1 MEAGWAGG
9 ETGRKW
15 PFKGLTLA
23 KESRPRRWEKGQERC
38 LHTEAEAFPAA
49 ARVWGLRSLGRQ
61 AEMAAQITCLVR
73 RQQDRSHRT

>member
-1 MEAGWAGG
+1 MGGRGFGERGNRVEAGWAGG

-38 LHTEAEAFPAA
+38 LHTEAEALPAA
-49 ARVWGLRSLGRQ
+49 ARVWGLRSAGRQ
-61 AEMAAQITCLVR
+61 RWQPR
-73 RQQDRSHRT
+73 